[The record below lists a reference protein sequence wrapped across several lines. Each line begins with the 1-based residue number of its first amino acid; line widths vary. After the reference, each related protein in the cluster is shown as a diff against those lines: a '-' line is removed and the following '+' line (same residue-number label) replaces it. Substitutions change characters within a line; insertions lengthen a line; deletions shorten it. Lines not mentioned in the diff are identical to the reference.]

1 MPIRFRQDTS
11 YYVSKICNISTR
23 QKYMVYFWYYD
34 LAYSKPD
41 IHDCLNNKLTTYI
54 IYRERK
60 IMSKYFFQKT
70 ACVFLSNKPGQRAF
84 QINVVLMGLWHCN
97 SLTQWIQ
104 LYDISNN
111 HLLYSYYFSSFN
123 VLYVYQANIKQ
134 IVESIRIIANSK
146 DFATNLI
153 NSFDCT
159 KDKTLF
165 SLSCV
170 HI

>member
-1 MPIRFRQDTS
+1 MCYRMYSDT
-11 YYVSKICNISTR
+11 
-23 QKYMVYFWYYD
+23 
-34 LAYSKPD
+34 
-41 IHDCLNNKLTTYI
+41 
-54 IYRERK
+54 
-60 IMSKYFFQKT
+60 
-70 ACVFLSNKPGQRAF
+70 
-84 QINVVLMGLWHCN
+84 
-97 SLTQWIQ
+97 
-104 LYDISNN
+104 DISNS
-111 HLLYSYYFSSFN
+111 HLLYSYYFSSLN